1 MNWLPQSSDIK
12 IIEYVWKTLRKKR
25 PHKLQSSVTN
35 VKSKQD
41 LMNNVIDIWTSLS
54 PAYIESLYNQLPERM
69 RAFLEGNGCITKYRK
84 NQVSLFCSSKVI
96 QTLFVLFLL
105 THYQMTKF

>member
-41 LMNNVIDIWTSLS
+41 LMNNVIVIWTSLS

-69 RAFLEGNGCITKYRK
+69 RAFLEGNGCITKYR
-84 NQVSLFCSSKVI
+84 QEGHDGPEIAHLS
-96 QTLFVLFLL
+96 LL
-105 THYQMTKF
+105 TKHAPSSFPVT